1 MIIYLKDTMDDLQ
14 TFVVTGTTEISNSAS
29 TQNMVSGLII
39 LVHMKCQEIK

>member
-29 TQNMVSGLII
+29 TQNMVFRPNNIGPYE
-39 LVHMKCQEIK
+39 MPRN